1 LINNGY
7 PPPELILIKPTAL
20 AAQLGVSRTWIYDA
34 ARDGRIPSV
43 RIGGPDGPLRFV
55 PEDIEAWIDAAR
67 AAWRPGEPVGA
78 TLRGAARNGR

>member
-1 LINNGY
+1 MNNDY
-7 PPPELILIKPTAL
+7 PRPELILIKPTAL

-43 RIGGPDGPLRFV
+43 RIGGPEGPLRFV
-55 PEDIEAWIDAAR
+55 PEDIEAWIDTAR
-67 AAWRPGEPVGA
+67 AAWRPGGRVGA